1 MTTETCSPKWSL
13 YTGLTI
19 WFSFQIK
26 DFYKQD
32 FKFAVTFGDQGR
44 GWVLGPVNLDM
55 PYFSLLLLEAF
66 ALLNL
71 QNIDGRIH
79 LKLELQEIEC

>member
-1 MTTETCSPKWSL
+1 M
-13 YTGLTI
+13 G
-19 WFSFQIK
+19 
-26 DFYKQD
+26 
-32 FKFAVTFGDQGR
+32 GG
-44 GWVLGPVNLDM
+44 GGGGVLGPVNLDM

-66 ALLNL
+66 VLLNL